1 LSALIGMTDGSYDGD
16 ALFFSR
22 DIHVDG
28 DMEAVVALRNAIDDS
43 RVDFLSESVIW
54 LGPLAAPIE
63 RILRSLV
70 GAPSVHQE
78 MGVGGGG

>member
-1 LSALIGMTDGSYDGD
+1 GMTDGSYDGD

-22 DIHVDG
+22 DIEIDG

-43 RVDFLSESVIW
+43 RVDFLKESVAW
-54 LGPLAAPIE
+54 FGPLAAPIE

-70 GAPSVHQE
+70 GAQPGYRE
-78 MGVGGGG
+78 ELGVGGGG